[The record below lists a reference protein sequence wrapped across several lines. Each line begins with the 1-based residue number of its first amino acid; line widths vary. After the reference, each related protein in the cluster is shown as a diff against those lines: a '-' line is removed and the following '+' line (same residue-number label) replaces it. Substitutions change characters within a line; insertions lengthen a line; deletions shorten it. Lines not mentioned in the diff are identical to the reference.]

1 MPLGKGVRY
10 RMKDGVRLA
19 FKGNT
24 VVETKNMKHGEMTM
38 KTPKKKSK
46 MPKAMN
52 HLPAGVSLSPKGDL
66 CAARMKEI
74 EAVFP
79 RGMKGTH
86 APKMPGECFPTKGMQ
101 LPK

>member
-10 RMKDGVRLA
+10 RMKNGLRLA
-19 FKGNT
+19 FQGDR
-24 VVETKNMKHGEMTM
+24 VVETKNMKTGATHTM
-38 KTPKKKSK
+38 KTKSK
-46 MPKAMN
+46 
-52 HLPAGVSLSPKGDL
+52 LPAGVSLSPKGDL

-86 APKMPGECFPTKGMQ
+86 APKLPGACFPTKGMQ

>member
-1 MPLGKGVRY
+1 MPLGEGVRY
-10 RMKDGVRLA
+10 RVKHGVRLA
-19 FKGNT
+19 FKGDD
-24 VVETKNMKHGEMTM
+24 VIETKKMSTGESHMMKV
-38 KTPKKKSK
+38 KSK
-46 MPKAMN
+46 LPK
-52 HLPAGVSLSPKGDL
+52 GVSLSPKGDL

-74 EAVFP
+74 GSVFG

>member
-24 VVETKNMKHGEMTM
+24 VVEAKNMKTGEMTM
-38 KTPKKKSK
+38 KAPKKLKVKSQ
-46 MPKAMN
+46 
-52 HLPAGVSLSPKGDL
+52 LPTGVSLSPKGDL

-86 APKMPGECFPTKGMQ
+86 APKLPGACFPTKGMQ

>member
-1 MPLGKGVRY
+1 MPIGKGVRY
-10 RMKDGVRLA
+10 RVNKAGVRLA
-19 FKGNT
+19 YRGNT
-24 VVETKNMKHGEMTM
+24 VLEANNMKTGATHMM
-38 KTPKKKSK
+38 KAKSK
-46 MPKAMN
+46 LPK
-52 HLPAGVSLSPKGDL
+52 GVSLSPKGDL

-74 EAVFP
+74 GSVFG